1 VATFLG
7 IVAFVLLLFFLI
19 MFHEFGHFITARW
32 AGIKVSKFFLGFG
45 PTLWSFRR
53 GREEKI
59 PDPKDPTGGYIVRPE
74 TEYGIK
80 PILVGGFVKVV
91 GMSPAEE
98 VPAEDEPRSFDA
110 APTWKRAIVL
120 GAGSV
125 THFITAF
132 IVLFLVF
139 GVIGTPDEGR
149 PTQIVGD
156 IAGEVDGRPAPAA
169 VAGLREGDRIVEID
183 NRPVDDWVDVRDGIR
198 SNPGES
204 VDLLV
209 QRGDDRLDIE
219 IEPLAIDES
228 GQEVGVIGVLP
239 RPEFPGRVH
248 RDGPITSVNKS
259 ATLIK
264 QLLVGGSTEDGS
276 RVDGFFQALP
286 RAFSPKNLG
295 FTGEGPTNE
304 RPISVIGAGRV
315 AVDFAAEGQIVAFL
329 VLFAQLN
336 IFVAVFNMLPLPPLD
351 GGHLLILGIGKLR
364 GRPVDPKTVLPV
376 MAVVFSLLVILGIL
390 LIYYDI
396 FSPVQVP

>member
-1 VATFLG
+1 MATFLG
-7 IVAFVLLLFFLI
+7 IVAFILLLFFLI
-19 MFHEFGHFITARW
+19 TFHEFGHYITARW

-59 PDPKDPTGGYIVRPE
+59 PNPDDPMGGYIVRPE

-156 IAGEVDGRPAPAA
+156 IADEVEGKRAPAA
-169 VAGLREGDRIVEID
+169 VAGLREGDRIIEID
-183 NRPVDDWVDVRDGIR
+183 NRRVDDWVDVRDGIR
-198 SNPGES
+198 SNPGET

-209 QRGDDRLDIE
+209 QRGNDRLDIE
-219 IEPLAIDES
+219 IEPLAVEDGGE
-228 GQEVGVIGVLP
+228 EVGVIGVLP
-239 RPEFPGRVH
+239 QPEFPGRVH

-286 RAFSPKNLG
+286 RAFSPRNLG
-295 FTGEGPTNE
+295 FTGDGPTNE

-351 GGHLLILGIGKLR
+351 GGHLLLLGIGKLR
-364 GRPVDPKTVLPV
+364 GRPIDPKTVLPV
-376 MAVVFSLLVILGIL
+376 MAVVFSLLVVLGL
-390 LIYYDI
+390 LLAYYDI

>member
-59 PDPKDPTGGYIVRPE
+59 PNPDDRMGGYIVRPE

-80 PILVGGFVKVV
+80 PILIGGFVKVV

-98 VPAEDEPRSFDA
+98 IPPEDEPRSFDA

-132 IVLFLVF
+132 FVLVLIFSVL
-139 GVIGTPDEGR
+139 GIPDEGGPTAVVDSVQEEIDDR
-149 PTQIVGD
+149 PS
-156 IAGEVDGRPAPAA
+156 PAA
-169 VAGLREGDRIVEID
+169 RAGLRAGDRIVEID
-183 NRPVDDWVDVRDGIR
+183 GRTVDEWQDITEVIRSSPGEQLSLAFERDG
-198 SNPGES
+198 
-204 VDLLV
+204 
-209 QRGDDRLDIE
+209 DRRRVS
-219 IEPLAIDES
+219 IEPVAFEDGGETIGL
-228 GQEVGVIGVLP
+228 VGVFN
-239 RPEFPGRVH
+239 RPEFPGRVE
-248 RDGPITSVNKS
+248 RLNPIAGANRSV
-259 ATLIK
+259 TVIK
-264 QLLVGGSTEDGS
+264 QLLVGGNQDGT

-286 RAFSPKNLG
+286 RAFSPRNLG
-295 FTGEGPTNE
+295 ITGDGPTDE
-304 RPISVIGAGRV
+304 RPISVIGAGRA
-315 AVDFAAEGQIVAFL
+315 AVGFAEEGQVVAFL
-329 VLFAQLN
+329 FLFAQIN
-336 IFVAVFNMLPLPPLD
+336 IFVAVFNLLPLPPLD

-364 GRPVDPKTVLPV
+364 GRPVDPKTVMPV
-376 MAVVFSLLVILGIL
+376 MAVVFSLLVVLFVL